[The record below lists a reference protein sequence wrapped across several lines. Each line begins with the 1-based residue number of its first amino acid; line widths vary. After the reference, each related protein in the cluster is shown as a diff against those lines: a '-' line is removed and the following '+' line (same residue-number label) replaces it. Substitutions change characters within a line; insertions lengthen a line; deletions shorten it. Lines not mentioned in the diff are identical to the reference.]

1 MHKYVIKRLLMI
13 IPVIIIVSFSVFWLM
28 EFVPGDFAILVLGED
43 APAELLERF
52 REEHGLNDPL
62 VIRYL
67 RYMSG
72 IFRGDLGTSAY
83 NNASVWD
90 LYFSRLPNTL
100 LLAGVSILFAV
111 VVSIPLGIW
120 AALKQNTWVDTSA
133 SVVSFFGISMP
144 NFWVGLMLIVLFS
157 VHLGFFPAQSMFVTP
172 RSLVLPVITLGTGL
186 MGAITRTT
194 RSAMLD
200 VIHQDYLRTARSK
213 GLPEKR
219 VINKHALGN
228 ALIPIIT
235 MIGTQ
240 LASLVGGAVVAERVF
255 SWPGV
260 GNYIVDS
267 IFWNDYPVVLGFVI
281 LTSIFVSLVLLLV
294 DVLYAFIDPRI
305 KAEYAK

>member
-1 MHKYVIKRLLMI
+1 MHKYIIKRLLLI

-28 EFVPGDFAILVLGED
+28 ELVPGDFAILVLGEE
-43 APAELLERF
+43 ASPELLAQF

-62 VIRYL
+62 VIRYA

-72 IFRGDLGTSAY
+72 IFRMYLGTSAY
-83 NNASVWD
+83 NNADVWD

-100 LLAGVSILFAV
+100 LLAGVAILFAV

-133 SVVSFFGISMP
+133 SIISFFGISMP

-157 VHLGFFPAQSMFVTP
+157 VNLGLLPAQSMFVTP
-172 RSLVLPVITLGTGL
+172 RSLILPVITLGTGL

-213 GLPEKR
+213 GLSER
-219 VINKHALGN
+219 AVINRHALGN
-228 ALIPIIT
+228 AWIPIVT

-240 LASLVGGAVVAERVF
+240 LASLVGGAVVTERVF

-260 GNYIVDS
+260 GNYLVDS

-281 LTSIFVSLVLLLV
+281 MTAIFVSLVLLLV

-305 KAEYAK
+305 KAEYSK